1 MSWYIIA
8 TYTLVILPYAE
19 PTSNKTLNVCLIALN
34 YIAHFTFISLHHY
47 SHWMTFL
54 TDPGYVSSYFKTE
67 KVGWVK
73 KPPGSIEAAELEVV
87 SDQFVKDLTLEE
99 RKEYRIQYKV
109 FDFNEQNKIEKR
121 QET

>member
-1 MSWYIIA
+1 
-8 TYTLVILPYAE
+8 
-19 PTSNKTLNVCLIALN
+19 
-34 YIAHFTFISLHHY
+34 
-47 SHWMTFL
+47 MTFL

-109 FDFNEQNKIEKR
+109 FDVNEQNKIEKR
-121 QET
+121 QETQANDPEEGPSTFLLNGEDKSLE